1 LYDGDEGGWGCKRLV
16 GGRGVLARGLVK
28 FDRSRRCGTGR
39 FLLWSVEDFARPINC
54 QETSMG
60 YALCGQVTKKGKEKH
75 QAVAGELNGDLNGSM
90 AHVDCPDM
98 VDPAFYNLGLLDGG
112 TTPMKVTEH
121 LVVTK

>member
-1 LYDGDEGGWGCKRLV
+1 
-16 GGRGVLARGLVK
+16 
-28 FDRSRRCGTGR
+28 
-39 FLLWSVEDFARPINC
+39 
-54 QETSMG
+54 MG
-60 YALCGQVTKKGKEKH
+60 YALRGQVTKKGKEKH

-98 VDPAFYNLGLLDGG
+98 VDPTFYKLSLSDGG